1 MEAPDVGPAAKR
13 YTRIVWI
20 GGMASIFIGG
30 LIAIHL
36 RISPFITMGVPV
48 LILLLV
54 TIPLGSEAVSE
65 RKRRSDGD

>member
-20 GGMASIFIGG
+20 GALASIFIGG
-30 LIAIHL
+30 LLAIPL
-36 RISPFITMGVPV
+36 CLSPFITMGVPV

-54 TIPLGSEAVSE
+54 TISLGRAAARE